1 MIHVTNRSRLD
12 IPTGRL
18 IAAAEAALAAED
30 AAHLDLSVAVVT
42 DAEIHLLN
50 RSYLK
55 HDYPT
60 DVISFPLR
68 GGEDPD
74 PLLGEVIVSADRA
87 RHEAKARGLAFVE
100 ELCRYV
106 VHGTLH
112 LLGYDDR
119 EADRRDEMHAR
130 QEVIL
135 RALANRVKAPK
146 KASAKNEPAK
156 VAAGPKMKPKPVAKR
171 AAAAKKPVPHAKPEA
186 PAKQRAAAGKAKR
199 RR

>member
-1 MIHVTNRSRLD
+1 MIHVANRSHTEV
-12 IPTGRL
+12 PTAKL
-18 IAAAEAALAAED
+18 VAAAECALRAED
-30 AAHLDLSVAVVT
+30 AAHLDLSIAVVT

-68 GGEDPD
+68 DGPDPD

-87 RHEAKARGLAFVE
+87 RHEARSRGIGFVE

-119 EADRRDEMHAR
+119 EAEKREEMHAR
-130 QEVIL
+130 QEEIL
-135 RALANRVKAPK
+135 EQLAGRAKPAKKAAAVAAARPKVAAKKGAGPKPKAKKKQPAPARAGAAKAKPRARAPK
-146 KASAKNEPAK
+146 K
-156 VAAGPKMKPKPVAKR
+156 R
-171 AAAAKKPVPHAKPEA
+171 
-186 PAKQRAAAGKAKR
+186 
-199 RR
+199 